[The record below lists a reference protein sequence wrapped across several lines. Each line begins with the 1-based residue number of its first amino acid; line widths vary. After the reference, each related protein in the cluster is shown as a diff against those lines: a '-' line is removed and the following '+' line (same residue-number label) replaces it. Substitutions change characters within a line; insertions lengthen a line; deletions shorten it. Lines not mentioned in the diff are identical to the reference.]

1 MKLNNHSI
9 PSKDLMKN
17 NTLSRIYM
25 ISLTIFAMLFGSGNL
40 MFPLRVGIE
49 SGNKTWWGIL
59 GFISTGVLLPLLG
72 LLTIIAFKGDYKAF
86 FGRLGKI
93 PSFFFILFCMMI
105 IGPLVIMPRI
115 VTLSYEMLQPFLPPM
130 HVALF
135 SALFLGLVFLV
146 TYRPTKLLDIIGK
159 ILSPIKVLSI
169 ITIIICGLVKGFET
183 TPVDISSWELLKNGA
198 HYGYF
203 TLDLLGAIFFGS
215 IIVTLLTR
223 YTSAYEHTSL
233 RQAVKIAGISGIIA
247 AGLLG
252 IIYIG
257 MSWLGAGFGQ
267 GLENLNEGQIFSAV
281 SFRILGTYG
290 AALIGFTV
298 FLACFVTTVSLA
310 VVVTEYLKHDITHDA
325 LPFAPSLALVLL
337 ICGIFARFGLSTILK
352 YSVPFIVA
360 SYPIFIVITLCNA
373 AYALWGFKYIK
384 APTAIMGLIMFIK
397 WWGTY
402 LENSEYFNYLFL
414 MMKKVPLLFN

>member
-1 MKLNNHSI
+1 
-9 PSKDLMKN
+9 MKN
-17 NTLSRIYM
+17 SLLTRVYI

-49 SGNKTWWGIL
+49 SGTKTAWGIA
-59 GFISTGVLLPLLG
+59 GFIVTGVLLPLMG
-72 LLTIIAFKGDYKAF
+72 LLTIIAFKGDYRAF

-93 PSFFFILFCMMI
+93 PSFFLILFSMLI
-105 IGPLVIMPRI
+105 IGPFVVMPRI

-130 HVALF
+130 HVAFF

-159 ILSPIKVLSI
+159 FLSPLKVVSI
-169 ITIIICGLVKGFET
+169 IIIILCGLFTGKQAEIVTLSAWQLFK
-183 TPVDISSWELLKNGA
+183 KGA

-223 YTSAYEHTSL
+223 YAESEERTSMG
-233 RQAVKIAGISGIIA
+233 QAVKIAGISGIVA
-247 AGLLG
+247 SCLLG
-252 IIYIG
+252 AIYIG
-257 MSWLGAGFGQ
+257 MSCLGAWFGQ
-267 GLENLNEGQIFSAV
+267 GLGQLNEGQIFSAV
-281 SFRILGTYG
+281 SFRVLGNYG

-310 VVVTEYLKHDITHDA
+310 VVVAEYVRTEIGRGKLSFASA
-325 LPFAPSLALVLL
+325 LLLVL
-337 ICGIFARFGLSTILK
+337 ITCGIFAQFGLSSILH
-352 YSVPFIVA
+352 YSIPFIVA
-360 SYPIFIVITLCNA
+360 SYPVFIVITACNA

-384 APTAIMGLIMFIK
+384 IPTTIIAVIMLAKFC
-397 WWGTY
+397 
-402 LENSEYFNYLFL
+402 LSFFAQ
-414 MMKKVPLLFN
+414 